1 MINIIFIVMNVKSLY
16 YIVRKVIEPKYPWID
31 DFTWTQ
37 FYDGGYEY
45 YSLEI
50 IPKKEFQ
57 EASIFVDRYEV
68 EIEDEMKSLF
78 NMLGPEGHQ
87 KFHKVYIL

>member
-1 MINIIFIVMNVKSLY
+1 MNVKSLY
-16 YIVRKVIEPKYPWID
+16 YIVRKVIEPMYPWID
-31 DFTWTQ
+31 DFTWSQ

-50 IPKKEFQ
+50 TPKKGFK
-57 EASIFVDRYEV
+57 EASIFWDRYEV

-78 NMLGPEGHQ
+78 KMLGPEGYQ
-87 KFHKVYIL
+87 KFNRVYIL